1 MVAAAIGVGAAAG
14 LAGSAM
20 QAGAASD
27 AASTQADA
35 SNRASQLQ
43 WQQFQQ
49 MQQNLKPYMDLGT
62 NTIPQL
68 QQLLG
73 SGALSRQFNFNPTQ
87 QQLEQTPGYQF
98 TLQQGNKA
106 IDNAM
111 AAKGLSLSGAQ
122 MKGLDQ
128 YNTGLASQTFQQ
140 QYNNALQ
147 QFSTNYGVNSD
158 QYNRLA
164 ALLGLGQNAA
174 AGVGNAGIQTGTN
187 VANLMTGAANAQA
200 AGQIG
205 ASNAIAGGLSGL
217 GNSAMLYG
225 LMRPQGGGS
234 GGSWSSIYSASDP
247 TTYFNDPAAYG

>member
-1 MVAAAIGVGAAAG
+1 
-14 LAGSAM
+14 M

-49 MQQNLKPYMDLGT
+49 LQNNLKPYMDLGT

-73 SGALSRQFNFNPTQ
+73 SGALNRQFNFNPTQ

-205 ASNAIAGGLSGL
+205 ASNAIAGGLSNL
-217 GNSAMLYG
+217 GSNAMLYG
-225 LMRPQGGGS
+225 LMRPQGGS
-234 GGSWSSIYSASDP
+234 TGGIYGGWGNEMPGLGVGD
-247 TTYFNDPAAYG
+247 